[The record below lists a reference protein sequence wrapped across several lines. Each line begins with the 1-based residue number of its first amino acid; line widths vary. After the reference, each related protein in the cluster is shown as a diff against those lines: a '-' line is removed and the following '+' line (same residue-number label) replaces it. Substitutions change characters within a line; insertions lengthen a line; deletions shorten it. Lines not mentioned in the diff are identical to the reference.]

1 MENEFLVE
9 KYTVNSIYTMTKYK
23 VGSSRNEE
31 MLLNGLFGTYEE
43 YVEMKRV
50 DIHSLGK
57 NAPPESTKNKL
68 TYMNSFNPIDPES
81 G

>member
-1 MENEFLVE
+1 MDEEFLVE

-23 VGSSRNEE
+23 ISSSGNEG
-31 MLLNGLFGTYEE
+31 MLLKGLYRTYEE
-43 YVEMKRV
+43 YIEVKRV

-57 NAPPESTKNKL
+57 NALPDSTKNKL
-68 TYMNSFNPIDPES
+68 TYMNSFNFADADA